1 MFDRD
6 ETIEKDADRTFNSI
20 RRSFFFSSVLLL
32 SELTVLLIQNY

>member
-20 RRSFFFSSVLLL
+20 RKSFFFKR
-32 SELTVLLIQNY
+32 TVVE